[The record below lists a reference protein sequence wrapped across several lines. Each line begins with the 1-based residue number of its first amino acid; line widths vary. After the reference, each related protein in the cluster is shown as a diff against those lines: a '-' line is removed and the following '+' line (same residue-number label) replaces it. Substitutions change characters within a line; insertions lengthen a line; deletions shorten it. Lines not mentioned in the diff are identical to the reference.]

1 VKKRKSVFVSKFK
14 TWKLRK
20 PCVQQQFNKAVQ
32 GRYSVREMSGGN
44 VESEWKEVKDC
55 LLEVANDVCG
65 KTKGLARHRDTW
77 WWNEEVAEVVKE
89 KRRLYSAMKNPKM
102 VLMYYKPREML

>member
-1 VKKRKSVFVSKFK
+1 M
-14 TWKLRK
+14 
-20 PCVQQQFNKAVQ
+20 QQQFNKAVQ

-65 KTKGLARHRDTW
+65 KTKGLACHRDTW
-77 WWNEEVAEVVKE
+77 W
-89 KRRLYSAMKNPKM
+89 
-102 VLMYYKPREML
+102 